1 MKKLEEIGICPKCK
15 CSLTMYKTS
24 NYKRFVKCE
33 ICKIS
38 YPLPKKGKISNS
50 AMNCPRNNF
59 PILIIERPYQPA
71 YFWTDK
77 PCFSCIDYDRC
88 VIIHGLKS
96 EFKELEVYGY

>member
-50 AMNCPRNNF
+50 ALNCPRNNF
-59 PILIIERPYQPA
+59 PILIIERPHQSA